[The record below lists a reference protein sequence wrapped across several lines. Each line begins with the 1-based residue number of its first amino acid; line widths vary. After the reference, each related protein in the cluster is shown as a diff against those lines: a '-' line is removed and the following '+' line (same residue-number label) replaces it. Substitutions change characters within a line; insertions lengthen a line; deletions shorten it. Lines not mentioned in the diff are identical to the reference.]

1 MKQNIFNYCVSKGS
15 DKTWVENEPERI
27 SYESQHV
34 DPSQKEEK
42 TQVVF
47 ITLTTLFVVIV
58 ICCIIEVYRTNRA
71 HRKRIERETD
81 ESIIWSKEQAT
92 KLFESP
98 NAKAFNYKPVS
109 IMALNR
115 IFLLKLRETVLYF
128 IHHDCNIL
136 YFYTRLN
143 RLHLFST
150 VLLYNPFFIYIF
162 VDFANS

>member
-1 MKQNIFNYCVSKGS
+1 M
-15 DKTWVENEPERI
+15 ENEPERI
-27 SYESQHV
+27 PYKSQHV

-109 IMALNR
+109 IMALNG
-115 IFLLKLRETVLYF
+115 ILLLKTCRKTVLFFPF
-128 IHHDCNIL
+128 I
-136 YFYTRLN
+136 TRL
-143 RLHLFST
+143 
-150 VLLYNPFFIYIF
+150 
-162 VDFANS
+162 

>member
-1 MKQNIFNYCVSKGS
+1 MHPPKAS

-27 SYESQHV
+27 SYKSQHV

-98 NAKAFNYKPVS
+98 KAFSYKPVS
-109 IMALNR
+109 IMALNG
-115 IFLLKLRETVLYF
+115 ILLLKLRVKWDSFLCVSYF
-128 IHHDCNIL
+128 L
-136 YFYTRLN
+136 
-143 RLHLFST
+143 
-150 VLLYNPFFIYIF
+150 
-162 VDFANS
+162 

>member
-1 MKQNIFNYCVSKGS
+1 M
-15 DKTWVENEPERI
+15 ENEPERI
-27 SYESQHV
+27 PYKSQHV

-98 NAKAFNYKPVS
+98 KAFNYKPVS
-109 IMALNR
+109 IMALKG
-115 IFLLKLRETVLYF
+115 IFLLKLRKTLFVFHSSHLGQRFVCMYDF
-128 IHHDCNIL
+128 LLNSS
-136 YFYTRLN
+136 LN
-143 RLHLFST
+143 RRRLCHSF
-150 VLLYNPFFIYIF
+150 
-162 VDFANS
+162 

>member
-1 MKQNIFNYCVSKGS
+1 M
-15 DKTWVENEPERI
+15 ENEPERI
-27 SYESQHV
+27 PYKSQHV

-109 IMALNR
+109 IMALNG
-115 IFLLKLRETVLYF
+115 ILLLKVRKTVLYF
-128 IHHDCNIL
+128 IHHVCNIL
-136 YFYTRLN
+136 YFLLSSSIPSFILN
-143 RLHLFST
+143 FNRSIKAFFSF
-150 VLLYNPFFIYIF
+150 L
-162 VDFANS
+162 

>member
-1 MKQNIFNYCVSKGS
+1 MIKINQAS

-27 SYESQHV
+27 PYKSHHV

-92 KLFESP
+92 KQFESP
-98 NAKAFNYKPVS
+98 KAFNYKPVS
-109 IMALNR
+109 IMALNG
-115 IFLLKLRETVLYF
+115 ILLLKSKSFSFFLVFSF
-128 IHHDCNIL
+128 IMFIIRSPSL
-136 YFYTRLN
+136 
-143 RLHLFST
+143 ST
-150 VLLYNPFFIYIF
+150 V
-162 VDFANS
+162 

>member
-1 MKQNIFNYCVSKGS
+1 M
-15 DKTWVENEPERI
+15 ENEPERI
-27 SYESQHV
+27 PYKSQHV

-109 IMALNR
+109 IMALNG
-115 IFLLKLRETVLYF
+115 ILLLKLSKKKTISCF
-128 IHHDCNIL
+128 IHHVFVT
-136 YFYTRLN
+136 FYSIFGVVVVVATPFSELT
-143 RLHLFST
+143 LPFIFKFELFH
-150 VLLYNPFFIYIF
+150 
-162 VDFANS
+162 

>member
-1 MKQNIFNYCVSKGS
+1 M
-15 DKTWVENEPERI
+15 ENEPERI
-27 SYESQHV
+27 SYKSQHV

-98 NAKAFNYKPVS
+98 KPFSYKPVS
-109 IMALNR
+109 IMALNG
-115 IFLLKLRETVLYF
+115 ILLLKIE
-128 IHHDCNIL
+128 
-136 YFYTRLN
+136 
-143 RLHLFST
+143 
-150 VLLYNPFFIYIF
+150 
-162 VDFANS
+162 

>member
-1 MKQNIFNYCVSKGS
+1 M
-15 DKTWVENEPERI
+15 ENEPERI
-27 SYESQHV
+27 PYMSQHV

-98 NAKAFNYKPVS
+98 KTFNYKPVS
-109 IMALNR
+109 IMALNGISLLKFLKTILYFILHVLYIF
-115 IFLLKLRETVLYF
+115 IFLLLSKPSLQLTLNFYRSIKLSFSLFETF
-128 IHHDCNIL
+128 
-136 YFYTRLN
+136 R
-143 RLHLFST
+143 
-150 VLLYNPFFIYIF
+150 
-162 VDFANS
+162 

>member
-1 MKQNIFNYCVSKGS
+1 MYRKAS

-27 SYESQHV
+27 PYKSQHV

-98 NAKAFNYKPVS
+98 KAFNYKPVS
-109 IMALNR
+109 YNGIMKWDFAFKIELEKNER
-115 IFLLKLRETVLYF
+115 TTVSYFIYHVCSVLY
-128 IHHDCNIL
+128 NIV
-136 YFYTRLN
+136 
-143 RLHLFST
+143 T
-150 VLLYNPFFIYIF
+150 VSSLP
-162 VDFANS
+162 SPS